1 MHECIM
7 YGDLMNVILRNVIP
21 TGCTSEMHFE
31 IRPRRFGPSACPPAR
46 LPAAPLILPADLK
59 EQLLA
64 VDVVDQE
71 SVVLVHHGQLVAG
84 GAHVQAAHGRGQ
96 LEQRDGELVVD
107 KDLQDLHHVRTHT
120 DTHTHKEHQYCS
132 QYKCS

>member
-1 MHECIM
+1 MKSGQGGLVHS
-7 YGDLMNVILRNVIP
+7 L
-21 TGCTSEMHFE
+21 
-31 IRPRRFGPSACPPAR
+31 AR

-64 VDVVDQE
+64 VDVIDQE

-107 KDLQDLHHVRTHT
+107 KDLQDLHHMRTHT
-120 DTHTHKEHQYCS
+120 DTHTHTQSTVSTNAAKIGKANTNVRPRSHCQPKSKLEN
-132 QYKCS
+132 

>member
-1 MHECIM
+1 M
-7 YGDLMNVILRNVIP
+7 
-21 TGCTSEMHFE
+21 
-31 IRPRRFGPSACPPAR
+31 PAR

-84 GAHVQAAHGRGQ
+84 GAHVQAAHGRRQ

-107 KDLQDLHHVRTHT
+107 KDLQDLRHVRTHT
-120 DTHTHKEHQYCS
+120 DTHTHKEHR